1 MDRSG
6 SARARSVPRKHT
18 AKRPLPRPLG
28 YESLERREV
37 LAGNVVAVLT
47 EGTLTILGDTEGNGI
62 NIRYD
67 ANTNK
72 HIVSGT
78 DCGGEPTL
86 VNDLAEE
93 AAFSGVRS
101 IVVRTGAGDDRLDF
115 GAVDHLFTRVDKKLT
130 IMMGDGNDTVELGRA
145 GYTDAG
151 DGPVRSRMYV
161 GKGIYVDLG
170 GGDDALD
177 VANLKSNK
185 SLIVYGRGGDD
196 AIRFKTELVEPDDG
210 DPETDEQTKY
220 FPVEIRGNLHMY
232 TSSGEDTVDI
242 KHTAVKL
249 NLHIK
254 DSQDA
259 AEISLEN
266 VAVGGTLIVNTGKS
280 ADEIELDQ
288 VSAKQIKVKTG
299 SGSDEVTIEHS
310 RAKRLYVEL
319 EGGKDDLTLRKSRT
333 TQTTYLNGGASGADL
348 TQSGNILR
356 GLVRRR
362 FS

>member
-1 MDRSG
+1 MPQSG
-6 SARARSVPRKHT
+6 SGNRRPPARN
-18 AKRPLPRPLG
+18 LG
-28 YESLERREV
+28 FESLERREV

-47 EGTLTILGDTEGNGI
+47 EGTLTILGDAADNGV

-67 ANTNK
+67 ANTRK

-78 DCGGEPTL
+78 DCGGTPTL
-86 VNDLAEE
+86 VNDLAAE

-130 IMMGDGNDTVELGRA
+130 IMMGDGSDTVELGRA
-145 GYTDAG
+145 GYTDAS

-170 GGDDALD
+170 SGDDQLD

-185 SLIVYGRGGDD
+185 SLIVHGRGGDD
-196 AIRFKTELVEPDDG
+196 TINFKTELVEPDDG
-210 DPETDEQTKY
+210 DPETDEETTY
-220 FPVEIRGNLHMY
+220 FPVDIRGNLHLHL
-232 TSSGEDTVDI
+232 SSGEDAVLI
-242 KHTAVKL
+242 KHTRVKL

-254 DSQDA
+254 DPLDA
-259 AEISLEN
+259 AQVSLEN
-266 VAVGGTLIVNTGKS
+266 VAVGGTLIINTDEK
-280 ADEIELDQ
+280 ADEIELDH

-299 SGSDEVTIEHS
+299 SGNDEVVIEHS

-319 EGGKDDLTLRKSRT
+319 EGGEDELTLRRSRT

-348 TQSGNILR
+348 TQSGNVLR